1 MDSLTQ
7 AALGAAVGEA
17 VLGRRLPGL
26 RAVALGAALGT
37 LPDLDVLIPYG
48 NAVDDFTKH
57 RGFSH
62 SFLVLMLLA
71 PILAWPLW
79 RWLGPAVSYGR
90 SWAFCTLALVTHPL
104 LDGFTVYGTQW
115 FWPSTRA
122 PVSLSSIFIV
132 DPAYTLPLLL
142 GLGGT
147 LWLRRRDASRAAW
160 PNALGLALA
169 TLYLGASLG
178 AKAVIE
184 ARVERT
190 LALPAGA
197 SEGTVLTTPAP
208 LNILLWR
215 IVVVDGDSY
224 QEGYSSLFDPPGALR
239 FQRYDSAAPPLW
251 LAAHPDFQRLSWF
264 THGFYG
270 LKALPEGAYEV
281 TDLRMGAE
289 PDYIFRFRFDP
300 PEGPS
305 LQAPR
310 PSAIPGSTPRSEA
323 LGPLLR
329 RITNPD
335 ALEAFRPPS
344 A

>member
-1 MDSLTQ
+1 M
-7 AALGAAVGEA
+7 
-17 VLGRRLPGL
+17 
-26 RAVALGAALGT
+26 
-37 LPDLDVLIPYG
+37 
-48 NAVDDFTKH
+48 
-57 RGFSH
+57 
-62 SFLVLMLLA
+62 
-71 PILAWPLW
+71 
-79 RWLGPAVSYGR
+79 SYGR

-178 AKAVIE
+178 AKTVIE
-184 ARVERT
+184 ARVEQT

-300 PEGPS
+300 PEGPG

-329 RITNPD
+329 RITDPD
-335 ALEAFRPPS
+335 ALEAFRPP
-344 A
+344 APNPRRALR